1 VCEVRRVFRTQ
12 DGKYDALLCFTLG
25 GRRYYAVFAGLARQ
39 PREVKVV
46 EATGGVV
53 RVEVLDEFGRGFL
66 SCSIDRRYF
75 EEGFF
80 SSRCAPGVL
89 WIVSEEEFLRHRSC
103 AEAGREG

>member
-12 DGKYDALLCFTLG
+12 DGKYDALLCFTLS

-39 PREVKVV
+39 PKEVKVV
-46 EATGGVV
+46 EATGDVV

-66 SCSIDRRYF
+66 SCLIDRRYF

-103 AEAGREG
+103 AEAEREG